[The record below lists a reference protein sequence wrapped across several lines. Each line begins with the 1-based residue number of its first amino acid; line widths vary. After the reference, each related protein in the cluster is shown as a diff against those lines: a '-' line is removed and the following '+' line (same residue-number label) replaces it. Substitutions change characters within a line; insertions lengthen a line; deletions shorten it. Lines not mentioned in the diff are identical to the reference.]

1 MATHR
6 IRKLIMLPL
15 FLASLS
21 SCQITPEDNSAQ
33 ISVKAD
39 KYDSPDLTAASLEE
53 DGCMVFE
60 DMYFARGEEKDHAF
74 RVKNDKI
81 TEHVTCPKAKFDESN
96 FDDVIGEPFFKVI
109 QKIGIPS
116 FRGLEKDHSV
126 SYLCKDGIERAL
138 SLSLNTESEWT
149 VAMVS
154 ESEKDFRFYLS
165 DYIDETTTYK
175 PSLERCKKIKMGM
188 YINDVFAILGRP
200 CRFVDSGASTVCW
213 GISSGGSFHVSKWNE
228 YEGCPF
234 FDPSIFER
242 DDYFPTTKIEKNKKT
257 VEVPCYWG
265 VVRLNF
271 NEHKPEDFDDH
282 SVSFV

>member
-33 ISVKAD
+33 ISAKAD
-39 KYDSPDLTAASLEE
+39 KYDSPDLTAASLEA

-81 TEHVTCPKAKFDESN
+81 TEHITCPKAKFDECN
-96 FDDVIGEPFFKVI
+96 FYDVIGEPFFKVI

-154 ESEKDFRFYLS
+154 ERDVYYQLS
-165 DYIDETTTYK
+165 NYIDETTTYK

-200 CRFVDSGASTVCW
+200 CRYVDSGASTVCW
-213 GISSGGSFHVSKWNE
+213 GISSGGTILVSKWVQFIGGP
-228 YEGCPF
+228 YC
-234 FDPSIFER
+234 DPSIFDR
-242 DDYFPTTKIEKNKKT
+242 DDYFPTTKVEKNNKI
-257 VEVPCYWG
+257 VEVPCYWA
-265 VVRLNF
+265 VVRLDF
-271 NEHKPEDFDDH
+271 NEHEPEDFDDP
-282 SVSFV
+282 SVNFV

>member
-21 SCQITPEDNSAQ
+21 SCQITLEDNSAE

-39 KYDSPDLTAASLEE
+39 KYDSPDLTAASLEA

-74 RVKNDKI
+74 RFKGDTI
-81 TEHVTCPKAKFDESN
+81 TEHATCPKAKFDESN

-154 ESEKDFRFYLS
+154 ERDCSYNLW
-165 DYIDETTTYK
+165 DYIDETTKYK

-188 YINDVFAILGRP
+188 YINDVFSILGRP
-200 CRFVDSGASTVCW
+200 CRYSDNNAQVACW
-213 GISSGGSFHVSKWNE
+213 GISSGGSFHVTRWYE

-242 DDYFPTTKIEKNKKT
+242 DDYFQTRKIEKNKKT

-265 VVRLNF
+265 VFRLNF
-271 NEHKPEDFDDH
+271 NEHEPEDFDDH

>member
-6 IRKLIMLPL
+6 IRKLIILPL

-21 SCQITPEDNSAQ
+21 SCQITPEDNSAE

-39 KYDSPDLTAASLEE
+39 KYDSPDLTAASLEA

-154 ESEKDFRFYLS
+154 EKDFRYYLS
-165 DYIDETTTYK
+165 DYI
-175 PSLERCKKIKMGM
+175 
-188 YINDVFAILGRP
+188 
-200 CRFVDSGASTVCW
+200 
-213 GISSGGSFHVSKWNE
+213 
-228 YEGCPF
+228 
-234 FDPSIFER
+234 
-242 DDYFPTTKIEKNKKT
+242 
-257 VEVPCYWG
+257 
-265 VVRLNF
+265 
-271 NEHKPEDFDDH
+271 
-282 SVSFV
+282 

>member
-39 KYDSPDLTAASLEE
+39 KYDSPDLTADSLEA
-53 DGCMVFE
+53 DGCMIFE

-74 RVKNDKI
+74 RFKGDTI
-81 TEHVTCPKAKFDESN
+81 TEHITCPKAKFDESN

-154 ESEKDFRFYLS
+154 ERDIYYQLS
-165 DYIDETTTYK
+165 NYIDETTTYK

-200 CRFVDSGASTVCW
+200 CRYVGSGASTVCW
-213 GISSGGSFHVSKWNE
+213 GISSGGTILVSKWVQFI
-228 YEGCPF
+228 GGPF
-234 FDPSIFER
+234 CEPSIFDR
-242 DDYFPTTKIEKNKKT
+242 DDYFPTTKVEKNNKT
-257 VEVPCYWG
+257 VEVPCYWA
-265 VVRLNF
+265 VVRLDF
-271 NEHKPEDFDDH
+271 NEHEPEDFDDP
-282 SVSFV
+282 SVNFV

>member
-39 KYDSPDLTAASLEE
+39 KYDSPDLTAASLEA
-53 DGCMVFE
+53 DGCMIFE

-74 RVKNDKI
+74 RFKGDTI
-81 TEHVTCPKAKFDESN
+81 TEHITCPKAKFDESN

-116 FRGLEKDHSV
+116 FRGLEKDRSV

-154 ESEKDFRFYLS
+154 EKDFRYHLS

-200 CRFVDSGASTVCW
+200 CRYVGSGASTVCW
-213 GISSGGSFHVSKWNE
+213 GISSGGTILVSKWVQFIGGP
-228 YEGCPF
+228 YC
-234 FDPSIFER
+234 DPSIFER
-242 DDYFPTTKIEKNKKT
+242 DDYFPTTKVEKNNKT
-257 VEVPCYWG
+257 VEVPCYWA
-265 VVRLNF
+265 VVRLDF
-271 NEHKPEDFDDH
+271 NEHEPEDFDDP
-282 SVSFV
+282 SVNFV

>member
-81 TEHVTCPKAKFDESN
+81 TEHVTCPKAKFDEGN
-96 FDDVIGEPFFKVI
+96 FYDVIGEPFFKVI

-154 ESEKDFRFYLS
+154 EKDFRYYLS
-165 DYIDETTTYK
+165 DYIDEMTTYK

-200 CRFVDSGASTVCW
+200 CRYVGSTASTVCW
-213 GISSGGSFHVSKWNE
+213 GISSGGTIFVSKWVQYIGGPYCE
-228 YEGCPF
+228 
-234 FDPSIFER
+234 PSIFDR
-242 DDYFPTTKIEKNKKT
+242 DDYFPTTKIEKNNKT
-257 VEVPCYWG
+257 VEVPCYWA
-265 VVRLNF
+265 VVRLDF
-271 NEHKPEDFDDH
+271 NEHEPEDFDDP
-282 SVSFV
+282 SVNFV

>member
-21 SCQITPEDNSAQ
+21 SCQITPEDNSAE
-33 ISVKAD
+33 ISFKAD
-39 KYDSPDLTAASLEE
+39 KYDSPDLTAASLEA

-81 TEHVTCPKAKFDESN
+81 TEHVTCPKAKFDEDN
-96 FDDVIGEPFFKVI
+96 FYDVIGEPFFKVI

-154 ESEKDFRFYLS
+154 ERDVYYQLS
-165 DYIDETTTYK
+165 NYIDETTTYK

-200 CRFVDSGASTVCW
+200 CRYVGSGASTVCW
-213 GISSGGSFHVSKWNE
+213 GISSGGTILVSKWLQYIGGPYCE
-228 YEGCPF
+228 
-234 FDPSIFER
+234 PSIFDR
-242 DDYFPTTKIEKNKKT
+242 DDYFPTTKIEKNNKT
-257 VEVPCYWG
+257 VEVPCYWA
-265 VVRLNF
+265 VVRLDF
-271 NEHKPEDFDDH
+271 NEHEPEDFDDP
-282 SVSFV
+282 SVNFV

>member
-21 SCQITPEDNSAQ
+21 SCQITPEDSSAQ

-39 KYDSPDLTAASLEE
+39 KYDSQPGQQVRLSVR
-53 DGCMVFE
+53 GCMVFE

-74 RVKNDKI
+74 RVKNDTI

-109 QKIGIPS
+109 QTIGIPS

-138 SLSLNTESEWT
+138 SLSLNTESEWM

-154 ESEKDFRFYLS
+154 ERDFSDYLW
-165 DYIDETTTYK
+165 DYIDETTKYK

-200 CRFVDSGASTVCW
+200 CRYVDSGASTVCW
-213 GISSGGSFHVSKWNE
+213 GISSGGSFHVSRWFE
-228 YEGCPF
+228 HEGCPF

-242 DDYFPTTKIEKNKKT
+242 DDYCRTTKNIEQNKKT
-257 VEVPCYWG
+257 VEVPCYWA
-265 VVRLNF
+265 VFRLNF
-271 NEHKPEDFDDH
+271 NEHEPEDFDDH

>member
-1 MATHR
+1 
-6 IRKLIMLPL
+6 MLPL

-39 KYDSPDLTAASLEE
+39 KYDSPDLTAASLEA

-74 RVKNDKI
+74 RFKGDTI

-116 FRGLEKDHSV
+116 FRGLEKDRSV

-154 ESEKDFRFYLS
+154 ERDFSYNLWDF
-165 DYIDETTTYK
+165 IDETTKYK
-175 PSLERCKKIKMGM
+175 PSLERCKKIKIGM

-200 CRFVDSGASTVCW
+200 CRYSDNNAQVACW
-213 GISSGGSFHVSKWNE
+213 GISSGGTIHVTRFMENE
-228 YEGCPF
+228 SLPF
-234 FDPSIFER
+234 YDPSIFDR
-242 DDYFPTTKIEKNKKT
+242 DDYFKTTTVEKNKET
-257 VEVPCYWG
+257 VEVPCYWA

-271 NEHKPEDFDDH
+271 NENEPEAFDDN
-282 SVSFV
+282 SVSYI

>member
-39 KYDSPDLTAASLEE
+39 KYDSPDLTAASLEA
-53 DGCMVFE
+53 DGCMIFE

-74 RVKNDKI
+74 RFKGDKI
-81 TEHVTCPKAKFDESN
+81 KEHVTCPKAKFDESN

-154 ESEKDFRFYLS
+154 ERDAYYQLS
-165 DYIDETTTYK
+165 NYIDEMTTYK
-175 PSLERCKKIKMGM
+175 PSVERCKKIKMGM

-213 GISSGGSFHVSKWNE
+213 GISSGGSFHVSRWYE

-242 DDYFPTTKIEKNKKT
+242 DDYFLTTKIEKEQENGRS
-257 VEVPCYWG
+257 PLLLG
-265 VVRLNF
+265 GL
-271 NEHKPEDFDDH
+271 
-282 SVSFV
+282 